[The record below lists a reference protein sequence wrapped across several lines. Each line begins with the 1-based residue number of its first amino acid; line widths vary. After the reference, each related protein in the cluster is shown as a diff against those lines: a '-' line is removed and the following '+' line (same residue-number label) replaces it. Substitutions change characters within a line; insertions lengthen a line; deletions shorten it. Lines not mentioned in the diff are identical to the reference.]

1 MAQGMGAEVRLE
13 AAPVAAAALPAGLGE
28 EPTGFDF
35 MQAVRLLERV
45 RGGRA
50 GPGVFA
56 DPADE
61 LVRFGAHLSI
71 AFPPAEIQALQPGG
85 DGEPHRMLVN
95 FFGLTGP
102 QGVLPHE
109 YTLLA
114 AERQRTRDGAL
125 AAFLDMFNHRAISLL
140 YRAWRRNRFTV
151 LREQREQDPVT
162 GHLLDLLG
170 AGLSPMAGQS
180 ALPDE
185 TLAHLAGV
193 LGPRPRSAAALEQAV
208 EALFGVPAEVE
219 QFVGAWQSI
228 EDADRCELGEA
239 APAAALGRGAV
250 AGDEIWDAHA
260 GVRVR
265 LGPMDREALEA
276 FLPGGP
282 FHEPLRA
289 LTRQFSADQHAFE
302 LLLVLKDEA
311 VPGLVVGGDAG
322 ERLGWTTWIRTEPV
336 QHGPAHAV
344 LTLQHPGRKSA

>member
-1 MAQGMGAEVRLE
+1 MGAEVRLE
-13 AAPVAAAALPAGLGE
+13 AAPVAAAGLPAGLGE

-50 GPGVFA
+50 GPGHFA

-61 LVRFGAHLSI
+61 LVQFSAHLSI
-71 AFPPAEIQALQPGG
+71 AFPAAEIQQLVAGG
-85 DGEPHRMLVN
+85 DNEPHRMLVN

-102 QGVLPHE
+102 QGMLPWD

-114 AERQRTRDGAL
+114 AERKRSRDGAL
-125 AAFLDMFNHRAISLL
+125 AAFLDIFNHRAVSLL

-151 LREQREQDPVT
+151 LREQGEQDPVT

-170 AGLSPMAGQS
+170 AGLPPMAGKS

-185 TLAHLAGV
+185 TLAHLTGV
-193 LGPRPRSAAALEQAV
+193 VGPRPRSAAALEQAL
-208 EALFGVPAEVE
+208 EAVFGVAAEVD
-219 QFVGAWQSI
+219 QFIGAWQHI
-228 EDADRCELGEA
+228 AETDRCELGETV
-239 APAAALGRGAV
+239 PMTALGMGAV
-250 AGDEIWDAHA
+250 AGDEVWDAHA
-260 GVRVR
+260 GVRIR
-265 LGPMDREALEA
+265 LGPMDRAALEA
-276 FLPGGP
+276 FLPGGR
-282 FHEPLRA
+282 FYEPMRA

-302 LLLVLKDEA
+302 LRLVLKDEE
-311 VPGLVVGGDAG
+311 VPGCVVGGGTG

-336 QHGPAHAV
+336 QDGPAFAV